1 MLTEIYGKI
10 RALCGDAP
18 QKSSYEVFTYTVS
31 NIFTIAQT
39 NISVVTVLINGI
51 ETSDYSY
58 NSANGKITITASGLS
73 SGDICEVN
81 FSYSNY
87 SDSELKEYTRA
98 ALVWISIYGY
108 DEKDYE
114 IEDIS
119 VYPTPSNEAEDL
131 ISLIASILI
140 KPNYNK
146 KSLPGGITIT
156 YPKTM
161 SKEQVIEKLV
171 TRFNRGLG
179 SIGLIEL

>member
-1 MLTEIYGKI
+1 MLDELYIKVKS
-10 RALCGDAP
+10 LVGDFGN
-18 QKSSYEVFTYTVS
+18 SSFEVFEYTTS
-31 NIFTIAQT
+31 NVFTVAQT
-39 NISVVTVLINGI
+39 NITITQVLLNSVVT
-51 ETSDYSY
+51 TDYTFDADT
-58 NSANGKITITASGLS
+58 NKITITASGLS
-73 SGDICEVN
+73 STDKIEVD
-81 FSYSNY
+81 FSYNVY
-87 SDSELKEYTRA
+87 SDTELKEYIRA

-108 DEKDYE
+108 NEGDFE
-114 IEDIS
+114 IEDLS

-156 YPKTM
+156 YPKTL

-179 SIGLIEL
+179 AIGLIEL